1 VQLKQYGYLSDKY
14 CLMDFIRLMSVSA
27 STSFVAV
34 ILLTST
40 LLFVGSIDSSSY
52 MENLSHRWM
61 GHTIGMILITSLI
74 LSWHDGKFY
83 LRDNTKIV
91 EAILLIGTTIL
102 VGQVVF
108 LDWFHDSLGLI
119 ARGYWEFLFVTWIA
133 VRLGVRG
140 VTTALVIIAIQALV
154 GAINGTGFF
163 SNDITKTG
171 LQNYWYYLMIISIV
185 GMALVSYV
193 TEMETVI
200 LELKIKDKSL
210 YSAANGIAIT
220 ERKQLE
226 AKIHNLAFYDSLTQ
240 LPNRRLMNDRL
251 ALAIA
256 ESKRSV
262 KHKALMV
269 LDLDNFK
276 SLNDEHG
283 HSFGD
288 MLLVE
293 AAQRLKNSVREIDSI
308 SRFGG
313 DEFVVLLNGLD
324 KDKTKAIAN
333 AVVIAEK
340 IRCNLGQPYHLQGKS
355 TDGQTKMV
363 EHHVTASIGVVV
375 FGQEN
380 IEVTAEYYFKLA
392 DNQMY
397 KAKNAGKNR
406 VSFYGELDGNR

>member
-1 VQLKQYGYLSDKY
+1 
-14 CLMDFIRLMSVSA
+14 
-27 STSFVAV
+27 
-34 ILLTST
+34 
-40 LLFVGSIDSSSY
+40 
-52 MENLSHRWM
+52 
-61 GHTIGMILITSLI
+61 
-74 LSWHDGKFY
+74 
-83 LRDNTKIV
+83 
-91 EAILLIGTTIL
+91 
-102 VGQVVF
+102 
-108 LDWFHDSLGLI
+108 
-119 ARGYWEFLFVTWIA
+119 
-133 VRLGVRG
+133 
-140 VTTALVIIAIQALV
+140 
-154 GAINGTGFF
+154 
-163 SNDITKTG
+163 
-171 LQNYWYYLMIISIV
+171 
-185 GMALVSYV
+185 MALVSYV

-283 HSFGD
+283 HSFSD